1 MKRIFYA
8 VLLQMAANVL
18 ASWPLV
24 AQTDVD
30 QRSCI
35 GLPGGTPD
43 QRIAACTALLE
54 TPGSTPNVERAYIL
68 RALGYEQK
76 GQFDRAI
83 EDYNQYIRLHP
94 SEPDSWLGR
103 CRAASMTSQLSA
115 ALSDCEEALRLSAN
129 DPGALYARGLINL
142 KAGRPDA
149 AVRDF
154 TAVLEV
160 QPKNAGA
167 FFLRGT
173 AKLASGNSG
182 GGSADVAAAKVL
194 VPNIADLVQPA
205 LKDMPATK

>member
-1 MKRIFYA
+1 ME
-8 VLLQMAANVL
+8 
-18 ASWPLV
+18 S
-24 AQTDVD
+24 

-54 TPGSTPNVERAYIL
+54 TPNSTPNVERAFIL
-68 RALGYEQK
+68 RALTYEQK

-94 SEPDSWLGR
+94 TEPDSWLGR
-103 CRAASMTSQLSA
+103 CRAASMTSQSSA
-115 ALSDCEEALRLSAN
+115 ALSDCEEALRLSVN

-154 TAVLEV
+154 TAVLGG

-173 AKLASGNSG
+173 AKLVWRFQSSNHMHHSKRPQFVGLKPSSELSGFMES
-182 GGSADVAAAKVL
+182 VV
-194 VPNIADLVQPA
+194 
-205 LKDMPATK
+205 